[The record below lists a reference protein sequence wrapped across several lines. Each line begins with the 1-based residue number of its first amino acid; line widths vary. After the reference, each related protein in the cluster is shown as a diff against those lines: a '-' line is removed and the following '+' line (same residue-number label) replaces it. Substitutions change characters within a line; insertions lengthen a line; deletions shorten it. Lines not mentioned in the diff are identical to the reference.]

1 MRMCLLIVVRGRFAS
16 HPILVAANRDE
27 RTDRK
32 SAPPG
37 LWVGQHRRVL
47 SPRDREAAGTWLAVG
62 EHGLFAGLT
71 NISAVP
77 PPQGA
82 ASRGELPHLALDA
95 ADLDAGERAVSA
107 AVAAKRYGGF
117 QLVLASAER
126 TVVLRY
132 EGSALQRIEWQHEVL
147 VLTNEHAPGQL
158 QLRGLDAALKPV
170 VDAASQLEALRPL
183 LLDRGEGGGHPALK
197 QAQGYGTVSS
207 SLIAVP
213 AVASHPLIWRYA
225 AGAPDRAPYQSYGN
239 LQRRLYDR
247 EDVPS
252 DRPRE

>member
-1 MRMCLLIVVRGRFAS
+1 MVAGMCLLIVVRGCFGS

-47 SPRDREAAGTWLAVG
+47 SPRDRVAGGTWLAVG

-77 PPQGA
+77 PPPGA

-95 ADLDAGERAVSA
+95 ADLDAGARAVQE
-107 AVAAKRYGGF
+107 AVAARRYGGF
-117 QLVLASAER
+117 QLVLASAEQ

-132 EGSALQRIEWQHEVL
+132 QGAQLERIEWGHATL
-147 VLTNEHAPGQL
+147 VITNEHAPGAL
-158 QLRGLDAALKPV
+158 TLRGLDAALQPAS
-170 VDAASQLEALRPL
+170 DAAGQLELLRPL
-183 LLDRGEGGGHPALK
+183 LLDRGDGGGHPSLK
-197 QAQGYGTVSS
+197 QGQGYGTVSA

-213 AVASHPLIWRYA
+213 ATPQQPLLWRYA
-225 AGAPDRAPYQSYGN
+225 AGSPDRAPFQSYGN
-239 LQRRLYDR
+239 LQRRLYDAG
-247 EDVPS
+247 DVPR
-252 DRPRE
+252 DG